1 MGAWHNG
8 ASLVFGYTPHIDV
21 IINFLSRVSDMGV
34 FTPRCKQVQAW
45 QKMFFRLDNNPE
57 TLGTGE
63 YWVPIDLLKTAC
75 ASNETVLSF

>member
-1 MGAWHNG
+1 
-8 ASLVFGYTPHIDV
+8 
-21 IINFLSRVSDMGV
+21 MGV

-63 YWVPIDLLKTAC
+63 YWVPINLLKTAC